1 MLGKLVSMLMSL
13 FGGVEGVEHIT
24 VQDLEKHLSGR
35 LSAEEI
41 VIDVREPDEFSAGH
55 VPGAENIPLDI
66 VSGSADRL
74 NGKRR
79 VFVICLSGGRSMQA
93 CAQLAPRL
101 GDKAVLVNVD
111 GGTMAWISAGF
122 KIEKN

>member
-1 MLGKLVSMLMSL
+1 MLGKLISMLMSL

-24 VQDLEKHLSGR
+24 VQELEKHLSGP
-35 LSAEEI
+35 LSAEEL
-41 VIDVREPDEFSAGH
+41 VIDVREPDEFSSGH
-55 VPGAENIPLDI
+55 VPGAENIPLGTI
-66 VSGSADRL
+66 SGTADRL
-74 NGKRR
+74 KGRKR

-101 GDKAVLVNVD
+101 GDKTALVNVD

-122 KIEKN
+122 KVDKH